1 MKDTKKY
8 DIIYKRFAKPI
19 ADLKMTY
26 ESSALTVGNK
36 VVSPKV
42 VKKFNELMGA
52 LVEQL
57 DSYRV

>member
-1 MKDTKKY
+1 MANSEKF

-26 ESSALTVGNK
+26 ESSALTVENK
-36 VVSPKV
+36 IVSNKV

-57 DSYRV
+57 DSYR

>member
-1 MKDTKKY
+1 MADSKKF

-26 ESSALTVGNK
+26 ESSALTVENK
-36 VVSPKV
+36 VVSNKV

-57 DSYRV
+57 DSYR

>member
-1 MKDTKKY
+1 MANSEKF

-26 ESSALTVGNK
+26 ESSALTVENK
-36 VVSPKV
+36 IVSNKV
-42 VKKFNELMGA
+42 VKKFNELIGA

-57 DSYRV
+57 DSYR

>member
-1 MKDTKKY
+1 
-8 DIIYKRFAKPI
+8 
-19 ADLKMTY
+19 MTY

-36 VVSPKV
+36 VVSSKV
-42 VKKFNELMGA
+42 VKKFNELIGA

>member
-1 MKDTKKY
+1 MADSEKF

-26 ESSALTVGNK
+26 ESSALTVENK
-36 VVSPKV
+36 VVSNKV

-57 DSYRV
+57 DSYR